1 MTEIEQE
8 AVVPPAAMTSI
19 GHLIDWLNASG
30 REFLVFKSEDLV
42 RSFPDSDEGVAFI
55 QQVVGSYRAFRNKQ
69 PAYEERGARLD
80 QGRISKRAAM
90 ELGWD
95 ASVVGSQTLPEAIV
109 FKTDALEP
117 DELDA
122 LIEWAG
128 RRKSAI
134 LKERESRQIERA
146 L

>member
-8 AVVPPAAMTSI
+8 AVVPAAAMTSI

-42 RSFPDSDEGVAFI
+42 RSFPDSDEGVDFLQRVI
-55 QQVVGSYRAFRNKQ
+55 GGYRAFRSKQ
-69 PAYEERGARLD
+69 PAYEERGVVLD
-80 QGRISKRAAM
+80 HGRVSKQAATA
-90 ELGWD
+90 LGWD
-95 ASVVGSQTLPEAIV
+95 ASVVGSKVLPETVV

-134 LKERESRQIERA
+134 LKDRAARQIERTT
-146 L
+146 

>member
-42 RSFPDSDEGVAFI
+42 RSFPDSDEGVDFL
-55 QQVVGSYRAFRNKQ
+55 QRVVGSYRAFRNKQ

-95 ASVVGSQTLPEAIV
+95 ASVVGSQTIPEAIV